1 MTPSLTLPERPPSRI
16 QTKTSSESARADGK
30 DYTMTLQNDRL
41 LMEEAHRRVAERLRD
56 AELERFGRRPRRV
69 ARLAVV
75 TAVGIALVLA
85 AMGLWALLP

>member
-1 MTPSLTLPERPPSRI
+1 MC
-16 QTKTSSESARADGK
+16 TKTSAERIGANGK
-30 DYTMTLQNDRL
+30 DHTMTLQNDRL

-75 TAVGIALVLA
+75 TVAGIALVLA